1 MIDEVYLLAALRIGA
16 GVDPAPLS
24 VSAAARAAYALR
36 LPGAL
41 TAELVPLP
49 RPTGA
54 RDGTEPRLHRF
65 AAPGVTIDVELT
77 HTDGRIDVAG
87 QVTFSPDPAPTD
99 PTLVKHIPADPTL
112 VKHAPG
118 DHTLGVHAS
127 RVHASGDHTLEDQ
140 AHEGL
145 ALPPDGP
152 AAVDHT
158 ASGEALTRGP
168 VPSAER
174 APAPDHAAVHEHGHP
189 SPAASPARGRIVI
202 RTPHDRW
209 VRLPTET
216 GYFAATGLPVG
227 WLSIACHLPGRPTVA
242 TRWLHTG
249 D

>member
-1 MIDEVYLLAALRIGA
+1 MTDEVYLLAALRIGA

-49 RPTGA
+49 QPTGA
-54 RDGTEPRLHRF
+54 RDGAEPRLHRF
-65 AAPGVTIDVELT
+65 AAPGLTIDVELT
-77 HTDGRIDVAG
+77 HADGRVDVAG
-87 QVTFSPDPAPTD
+87 QVALSSGPAPVQGGHALPLD
-99 PTLVKHIPADPTL
+99 LP
-112 VKHAPG
+112 APG
-118 DHTLGVHAS
+118 EHTDALSDG
-127 RVHASGDHTLEDQ
+127 RV
-140 AHEGL
+140 
-145 ALPPDGP
+145 P
-152 AAVDHT
+152 A
-158 ASGEALTRGP
+158 
-168 VPSAER
+168 AER
-174 APAPDHAAVHEHGHP
+174 APALGHAAVNEHTPWSHRT
-189 SPAASPARGRIVI
+189 ASTARSRVVI

-249 D
+249 G